1 MYHCHLC
8 IYLTGHWNNT
18 FKIIREM
25 LPLGAFK
32 HEFLES
38 DRPKPELA
46 SKADLILAGFEDLD
60 IDLREALA
68 DLASGKKKACE
79 LILLADREQIAG
91 ITDHL
96 SDITDIWT
104 MPMGEEEIRF
114 RFLRWQ
120 ESCKMR
126 RDFWQ
131 TSQYLEATINNVPNL
146 VWYKDKNGIHKKVN
160 DSFCRTVNKTKA
172 QVEGQGHAYI
182 WDVEY
187 DDPACI
193 ESERQVMSTR
203 KTCVSQEEIQAGGG
217 TRLLTTYK
225 SPLYDLDGSVMGTV
239 GVAIDVTQEKAY

>member
-104 MPMGEEEIRF
+104 MPGRPASIWRLPLTMYPIWFGTRT
-114 RFLRWQ
+114 
-120 ESCKMR
+120 KMV
-126 RDFWQ
+126 
-131 TSQYLEATINNVPNL
+131 S
-146 VWYKDKNGIHKKVN
+146 
-160 DSFCRTVNKTKA
+160 TKRSMTA
-172 QVEGQGHAYI
+172 FAGQ
-182 WDVEY
+182 
-187 DDPACI
+187 
-193 ESERQVMSTR
+193 STR
-203 KTCVSQEEIQAGGG
+203 PK
-217 TRLLTTYK
+217 RR
-225 SPLYDLDGSVMGTV
+225 
-239 GVAIDVTQEKAY
+239 

>member
-1 MYHCHLC
+1 
-8 IYLTGHWNNT
+8 
-18 FKIIREM
+18 
-25 LPLGAFK
+25 
-32 HEFLES
+32 
-38 DRPKPELA
+38 
-46 SKADLILAGFEDLD
+46 
-60 IDLREALA
+60 
-68 DLASGKKKACE
+68 
-79 LILLADREQIAG
+79 
-91 ITDHL
+91 
-96 SDITDIWT
+96 
-104 MPMGEEEIRF
+104 
-114 RFLRWQ
+114 
-120 ESCKMR
+120 MR

-131 TSQYLEATINNVPNL
+131 TSHYLEATINNVPNL

-239 GVAIDVTQEKAY
+239 GVAIDVTQEKAYEKEILNKNQTLETIFTTLDCGVMRHTIDGTRVLSINKAALKILGYESQEELMEDGFNLVAASVVESDQIKLRKAMQTLQKAGDSVSVE